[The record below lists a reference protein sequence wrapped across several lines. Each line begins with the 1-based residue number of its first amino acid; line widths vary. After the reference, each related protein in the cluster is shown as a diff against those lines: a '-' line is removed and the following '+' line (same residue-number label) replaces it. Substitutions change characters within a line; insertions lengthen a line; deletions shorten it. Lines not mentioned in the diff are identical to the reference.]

1 MSFDRDA
8 AVRDW
13 RTSILSRGGLTV
25 SEVDE
30 LQDHLEHIEM
40 VLLEDLRPEE
50 AFWLAAHRV
59 GTPDAL
65 TREFSK
71 VRPNMSWAVR
81 AQWALLGLVGY
92 MLLVPVAR
100 ALLYLL
106 AAGLSQ
112 SRALLGVAAL
122 VRLYAPLLA
131 ILVVISGLAFL
142 VRRLGVSPTVFDRV
156 MWALG
161 SSVWLGRAV
170 IAVGVLVWQ
179 VAVAHLY
186 RLGAS
191 LAAKVVAAPGEPA
204 LIQSGFWYGL
214 NTALDF
220 VLPMLLLVEVIA
232 IQRRLNGSRLRQY

>member
-1 MSFDRDA
+1 MNFDRET

-25 SEVDE
+25 GEVDE
-30 LQDHLEHIEM
+30 LQDHLEHIED
-40 VLLEDLRPEE
+40 VLRDDLRPEE

-71 VRPNMSWAVR
+71 VRPNMGWVVR
-81 AQWALLGLVGY
+81 AQWALLGLTAY

-100 ALLYLL
+100 ALLYLV
-106 AAGLSQ
+106 AAALSQ

-122 VRLYAPLLA
+122 VRLYAPALAVLIVAVGLA
-131 ILVVISGLAFL
+131 ILV
-142 VRRLGVSPTVFDRV
+142 RRSGVSPTVFHRV
-156 MWALG
+156 LAAVG
-161 SSVWLGRAV
+161 SSVWLGGVA
-170 IAVGVLVWQ
+170 IAIGVSVWQ
-179 VAVAHLY
+179 VAAGHFY

-191 LAAKVVAAPGEPA
+191 LAATVVAAPGEPA

-220 VLPMLLLVEVIA
+220 VLPMLLLGGVIA
-232 IQRRLNGSRLRQY
+232 VQRGLDAARSRQD